1 MFPTSIYIYIGWPQS
16 IGFLFRNEYVV
27 GWFFGSSIYS
37 RTTAIAIETIGKWGD
52 CLPKCFHHILY
63 LASKWPS
70 WFVLVETTN
79 LNQNAVLFLKD
90 WNIFQR
96 GWVNIH
102 GTIGMRGWTSS
113 CSQLLPEFGFIV
125 SKSWS
130 PPMKHGFGYPV
141 FDCSL
146 GLFQ

>member
-1 MFPTSIYIYIGWPQS
+1 MPSSLPSSSLIPGSQVSVVAVATFRKSVALSGYQLVGMYVSGWPQS

-37 RTTAIAIETIGKWGD
+37 RTTAIVIETIGKWGD
-52 CLPKCFHHILY
+52 CLPTCFHHILY

-90 WNIFQR
+90 WNINHNED
-96 GWVNIH
+96 GSEKPWDHWNEGMNI
-102 GTIGMRGWTSS
+102 
-113 CSQLLPEFGFIV
+113 QL
-125 SKSWS
+125 
-130 PPMKHGFGYPV
+130 
-141 FDCSL
+141 
-146 GLFQ
+146 